1 MEQKILRGI
10 GCVVVA
16 AGLFAGSVCASAQD
30 AAKGSWLR
38 GDGIARV
45 LVSACGAALCMKNTW
60 IKPGSSEKVGEYL
73 VLDVKP
79 AGGNTWS
86 GRGRDP
92 QRDVSFSAEMSVE
105 GDRMTTSG
113 CVVGG
118 FICRTTQWTRLK

>member
-1 MEQKILRGI
+1 MKQSGFRALAGA
-10 GCVVVA
+10 VA
-16 AGLFAGSVCASAQD
+16 MALIIVGGTSAQ
-30 AAKGSWLR
+30 AQEAVKGAWLR
-38 GDGIARV
+38 ADGIARV
-45 LVSACGAALCMKNTW
+45 IVSACGVALCMKNTW

-79 AGGNTWS
+79 SGGNTWS

-92 QRDVSFSAEMSVE
+92 QRDVSFTAEMSVS

-118 FICRTTQWTRLK
+118 LICRTTQWTRLK